1 MTNKKYDC
9 SKSTNMV
16 LRRANLRDSC
26 RERVKL
32 RLIECGWRDQVKMAC
47 RNYLNDPN
55 TKHTFDE
62 LVQHVTPKA
71 RELVPIAVKKE
82 LLTDLQAGLT
92 ELADL

>member
-1 MTNKKYDC
+1 
-9 SKSTNMV
+9 
-16 LRRANLRDSC
+16 
-26 RERVKL
+26 
-32 RLIECGWRDQVKMAC
+32 MAC